1 MVSLVKNST
10 KKGAKIQNEYM
21 FLLRCIMA
29 TSWIQNLYFKENV
42 NNVNYVN
49 NVNNVNCI
57 NYMKICKEDSVIT
70 SLTLFVWWPMKH
82 SGAWSC

>member
-29 TSWIQNLYFKENV
+29 TSWIGNIYFSTLTAHVFERWQRQSGKSCFSET
-42 NNVNYVN
+42 Y
-49 NVNNVNCI
+49 
-57 NYMKICKEDSVIT
+57 DSAPDKDRVR
-70 SLTLFVWWPMKH
+70 LL
-82 SGAWSC
+82 AL